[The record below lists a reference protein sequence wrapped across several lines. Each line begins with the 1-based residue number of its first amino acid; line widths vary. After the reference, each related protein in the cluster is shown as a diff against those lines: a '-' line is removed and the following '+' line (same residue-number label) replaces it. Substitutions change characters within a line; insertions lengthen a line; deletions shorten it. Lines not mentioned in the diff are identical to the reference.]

1 MELYPSRYEEWV
13 DLRNGRKV
21 FLRPVRETDGPLLVK
36 LFEEMSSSSV
46 RLRFLSPL
54 HHLPEQLVYRF
65 THVEYGKDF
74 GLVALINENFGPIIG
89 VARYAYD
96 LQSEMPEFAVA
107 VRDDWQGNGLGSI
120 LFMRVIKVGR
130 EHGYSRFVAL
140 VDPQNRT
147 MINIFKRSGYD
158 YKISRMEQDAYFIEI
173 QGSGEKGTVL
183 FS

>member
-21 FLRPVRETDGPLLVK
+21 FLRPVKETDALLLVE
-36 LFEEMSSSSV
+36 LFEEMSPSSV

-54 HHLPEQLVYRF
+54 HHLPEQLVYHF
-65 THVEYGKDF
+65 THVDYGKDF
-74 GLVALINENFGPIIG
+74 GLVALINENSGPIIG

-96 LQSEMPEFAVA
+96 PQSEMPEFAVA

-120 LFMRVIKVGR
+120 LFIRVIKAGR
-130 EHGYSRFVAL
+130 EHGYSRFGAL

-147 MINIFKRSGYD
+147 MMNIFKRSGYA
-158 YKISRMEQDAYFIEI
+158 YKISRVEQGAYFIELESI
-173 QGSGEKGTVL
+173 YDE
-183 FS
+183 

>member
-107 VRDDWQGNGLGSI
+107 VRDDWQGNGFGSI

>member
-140 VDPQNRT
+140 VDPQNWT